1 MNKPGHNGLGHR
13 AARALLHLA
22 LLPTTLLGGDA
33 LFIVGGG
40 PLPEES
46 QVSIE
51 RNVIWIDALTE
62 TPAFDTRRL
71 LFTAGAKKVKDIVE
85 QRRDDSDLRTFL
97 PLSRI
102 FGEQHDA
109 LSIFRPNRLR
119 KIDAPAT
126 AASVDRQLSATLA
139 GLRRGDSL
147 WFIYNGHGG
156 MESSDPSE
164 NTLRLW
170 NDSTLDVRR
179 FATILR
185 ARPTGVTVRSFM
197 PQCFSGGFA
206 RSIAMNP
213 AQPSP
218 EGIDTLQ
225 CGFYS
230 VPHNQESEGC
240 TISVDSGEYRDYS
253 SYFFAALSGRTRE
266 GNAVELDAPDS
277 RPTLLDAHRWAYVNA
292 ASTDIPFSSSEYFLE
307 LWQPWYLRWQTVRAV
322 DGDNPYFRTAL
333 ALAKKLGIEST
344 GLHELATVS
353 DEGRATLQ
361 TEIDEIRRRLDGAVA
376 DEKGLRETLLNDFLQ
391 QYPEA
396 LFPYNGKWVE
406 AIKARGGQIAET
418 IRNHPDY
425 PRLARLQEKIDRLD
439 QQLLD
444 AERASTPYL
453 RIERMLKL
461 ATIFEQFKRHAD
473 AAARDRYEALIA
485 CESWTPP
492 LAVTTARSK
501 SSSGQDEALSP
512 EAIAEA
518 LSPRGRG
525 FGRGGKPLLF
535 TLSPALSLEGE
546 GAEIASTER
555 SAP

>member
-1 MNKPGHNGLGHR
+1 MKNAGYKRFRHR
-13 AARALLHLA
+13 ASRALLHLA
-22 LLPTTLLGGDA
+22 PLLPTTLLGADA

-62 TPAFDTRRL
+62 TPAFDDRRL
-71 LFTAGAKKVKDIVE
+71 LFTAGAKKVKDVVE
-85 QRRDDSDLRTFL
+85 QRRDDRDLSTYL

-109 LSIFRPNRLR
+109 LSLFRPNRLR
-119 KIDAPAT
+119 KIDAPST

-139 GLRRGDSL
+139 SLRRGDSL

-185 ARPTGVTVRSFM
+185 ARPAGVTVRSVM

-213 AQPSP
+213 ARPSP
-218 EGIDTLQ
+218 DGIDTMQ

-266 GNAVELDAPDS
+266 GIAVELDAPDGL
-277 RPTLLDAHRWAYVNA
+277 PTLLDAHRWAYVNA

-307 LWQPWYLRWQTVRAV
+307 LWQPWYLRWQAVRSV

-333 ALAKKLGIEST
+333 ALAKKLGIEAT

-353 DEGRATLQ
+353 DENRAALQ
-361 TEIDEIRRRLDGAVA
+361 TEIDEIRRQLDSAVA
-376 DEKGLRETLLNDFLQ
+376 DEKALRETLLDDFLQ

-396 LFPYNGKWVE
+396 LFPYNGKWIE
-406 AIKARGGQIAET
+406 AIGTEGEKIVDTLRG
-418 IRNHPDY
+418 HPDY
-425 PRLARLQEKIDRLD
+425 PRLERMQQKIDQLD
-439 QQLLD
+439 RQLLD

-492 LAVTTARSK
+492 LAVTAARSK
-501 SSSGQDEALSP
+501 STSGQ
-512 EAIAEA
+512 AE
-518 LSPRGRG
+518 
-525 FGRGGKPLLF
+525 
-535 TLSPALSLEGE
+535 ALSLEGE

-555 SAP
+555 STP